1 MDAEARPEYF
11 SRWALLFDK
20 YDSWLAGSP
29 HSAIEACIGF
39 IQQFESVEKI
49 IVGIASLSQL
59 EGIIKA
65 YSNNALLT
73 VPSDMWSDDI
83 ELINPAKWSL

>member
-1 MDAEARPEYF
+1 MLRQGQ
-11 SRWALLFDK
+11 STSVVGQLLFDK
-20 YDSWLAGSP
+20 YDSWLADSP
-29 HSAIEACIGF
+29 HSAIESCIGF

-59 EGIIKA
+59 EDIIKA
-65 YSNNALLT
+65 CSNNALLK
-73 VPSDMWSDDI
+73 VPSDFCSDDI